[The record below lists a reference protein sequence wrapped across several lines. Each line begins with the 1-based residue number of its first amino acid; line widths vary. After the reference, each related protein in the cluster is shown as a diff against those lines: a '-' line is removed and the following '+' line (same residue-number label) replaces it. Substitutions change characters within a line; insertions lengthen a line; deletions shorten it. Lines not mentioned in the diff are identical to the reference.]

1 MLREIDVEVIKDEEL
16 LEEFLN
22 EIVILYFSGIDI
34 KEALKQV
41 KENLKN

>member
-22 EIVILYFSGIDI
+22 EIVILYFSGIDV

-41 KENLKN
+41 QENFNK

>member
-1 MLREIDVEVIKDEEL
+1 MLRGIDMEIIKDKEL

-22 EIVILYFSGIDI
+22 EIIILYFSGIDV

>member
-22 EIVILYFSGIDI
+22 EIVILYFSGIDV

>member
-22 EIVILYFSGIDI
+22 EMVILYFSGIDI

>member
-41 KENLKN
+41 KQNLKN

>member
-1 MLREIDVEVIKDEEL
+1 MLRGINMEVIKDEEL

-22 EIVILYFSGIDI
+22 EIVILYFSGIDV

>member
-22 EIVILYFSGIDI
+22 EIVILYFSGIDV

-41 KENLKN
+41 KESLKN